1 MRTLIK
7 MQQTIKNFKFYIMKI
22 KITLLSI
29 ALGFL
34 MQNNFAQSVGINTD
48 HSLPNPNAML
58 DIKSGNKGML
68 IPRMDSVARKNI
80 PNTKGLMVYDT
91 TFNSFWYNNGSIW
104 LNLALVS
111 GSGWNLNGN
120 NGTTDDIQFIG
131 TSDNI
136 PLTIK
141 VNGTRAGRIDHLL
154 FNSFYGYQAGLS
166 NTTGTFNTASGYQSL
181 KNNTGSFNTAYGG
194 NALLNNTTGIF
205 NTAVGVNAL
214 TSNTTASNNTAV
226 GLNTMSNNTTGDLNA
241 AIGASALSLN
251 TTGSS
256 NTAIGFKALE
266 ANTTGNFNTAGGAK
280 ALINNTNGALN
291 TAFGAQALISNTTGF
306 NNTATGTNALFSN
319 TTGFWSVANGEGA
332 LQNNTTGVRNTAI
345 GEASLQNNSIGNDNS
360 ALGVQSLLF
369 NTTGNGNVAIG
380 TQALIWNSTGSENI
394 AIGDRAGVSSG
405 NGNLTNATAI
415 GANSTV
421 DCSNCMVLGTSGFFN
436 PVNVGIGTSS
446 PAFLLDVAGRM
457 RIRSGTGIN
466 TAGTWFNNNANTN
479 VAAFTGMFSDSY
491 VGLYGTGSGWGFLMN
506 TQDGRVAIG
515 TDAPA
520 NGYKLSVFGK
530 AICEELVVQL
540 KAAWPDYVFKKNY
553 QLRPLGELEKFI
565 SENKHLP
572 NFPAAADIEK
582 NGLQVGDMQKKMM
595 EKIEELTLYIIEAN
609 KKIEKLELTIKQ
621 SK

>member
-1 MRTLIK
+1 M
-7 MQQTIKNFKFYIMKI
+7 
-22 KITLLSI
+22 KITLLCMAFSFFLHTVI
-29 ALGFL
+29 A
-34 MQNNFAQSVGINTD
+34 QNVAINND
-48 HSLPNPNAML
+48 QSLPNSNAML
-58 DIKSGNKGML
+58 DIKSGNKGIL
-68 IPRMDSVARKNI
+68 IPRMDSTARKAI
-80 PNTKGLMVYDT
+80 ANTKGLLVYDT
-91 TFNSFWYNNGSIW
+91 TYNSFWFNTGSAW
-104 LNLALVS
+104 QNLALVS

-120 NGTTDDIQFIG
+120 SGTTNGVHFIGTTD
-131 TSDNI
+131 NV

-141 VNGTRAGRIDHLL
+141 VNGTPAGRLDHLL
-154 FNSFYGYQAGLS
+154 FNSFYGYQAGLG
-166 NTTGTFNTASGYQSL
+166 NTTGTFNTATGYQSL
-181 KNNTGSFNTAYGG
+181 KNNSGSFNTAYGG

-214 TSNTTASNNTAV
+214 TNNTTASNNTAV

-280 ALINNTNGALN
+280 ALINNTTGALN
-291 TAFGAQALISNTTGF
+291 TAFGAQALISNTIGF

-345 GEASLQNNSIGNDNS
+345 GEASLRNNGTGNDNT
-360 ALGVQSLLF
+360 ALGLQSLYQ
-369 NTTGNGNVAIG
+369 NSTGNGNVAIG
-380 TQALIWNSTGSENI
+380 SQALLWNVTGSENT
-394 AIGDRAGVSSG
+394 AIGDGAGVNAS

-421 DCSNCMVLGTSGFFN
+421 DCSNCMVLGSNGFFSQ
-436 PVNVGIGTSS
+436 VNVGIGTSS

-457 RIRSGTGIN
+457 RVRSGTGIN
-466 TAGTWFNNNANTN
+466 TAGIWFNNNANTN

-520 NGYKLSVFGK
+520 TGYKLSVFGK

-540 KAAWPDYVFKKNY
+540 KPAWPDYVFKNTY
-553 QLRPLGELEKFI
+553 HLQPLAELEKFI
-565 SENKHLP
+565 AENKHLP
-572 NFPAAADIEK
+572 NIPVAAEIEK

-595 EKIEELTLYIIEAN
+595 EKIEELTLYIIDLN
-609 KKIEKLELTIKQ
+609 KKVKALEEQNK
-621 SK
+621 